1 MVESPAKGTP
11 AMDSASEANAGTLDV
26 ISDAIC
32 PWCWI
37 GKRNLDAALGMLAE
51 EGLQFRVRFRPFQLN
66 PEMPVEGVDRRE
78 YRSAK
83 FGSWEKS
90 QELDHRVADAGRIAG
105 LEFRH
110 DLMARTPNTLEA
122 HRLIRLAGADGV
134 QREVA
139 EAIFHAYFQQ
149 GADIGDATT
158 LAALGTAAGMSA
170 ESLAAFGAGD
180 AGRHEVLAEDEGY
193 RRAGISGVPSF
204 VLDRH
209 LLFSGAMPPEH
220 IADGLRRAVAIL
232 RARAT
237 EAAEA

>member
-1 MVESPAKGTP
+1 
-11 AMDSASEANAGTLDV
+11 MDSSIDANAGTLDV

-51 EGLQFRVRFRPFQLN
+51 DGLHFNVRFRPFQLN
-66 PEMPVEGVDRRE
+66 PEMPAEGVDRRE

-83 FGSWEKS
+83 FGSLEKS
-90 QELDHRVADAGRIAG
+90 QELDRRVADAGRIVG

-122 HRLIRLAGADGV
+122 HRLIRLSGADGR

-139 EAIFHAYFQQ
+139 EAIFQAYFQD
-149 GADIGDATT
+149 GGDIGDAAT
-158 LAALGTAAGMSA
+158 LARLGAAAGMSA
-170 ESLAAFGAGD
+170 ERLAAFSAGK
-180 AGRHEVLAEDEGY
+180 AGWHEVLAEDEGY
-193 RRAGISGVPSF
+193 RQAGISGVPSF

-209 LLFSGAMPPEH
+209 LLFSGAMPPEN
-220 IADGLRRAVAIL
+220 IADGLRQAVAIL
-232 RARAT
+232 RERAT
-237 EAAEA
+237 KAAQG

>member
-1 MVESPAKGTP
+1 MVSTI
-11 AMDSASEANAGTLDV
+11 EANAGTLDV

-37 GKRNLDAALGMLAE
+37 GKRNLDAALDLLAE

-66 PEMPVEGVDRRE
+66 PDMPAEGVDRRE

-83 FGSWEKS
+83 FGSLEKS
-90 QELDHRVADAGRIAG
+90 QELDRRVADAGRMAG

-122 HRLIRLAGADGV
+122 HRLMRLAGADGL
-134 QREVA
+134 QRNIA
-139 EAIFHAYFQQ
+139 EAIFRAYFQQ
-149 GADIGDATT
+149 GADIGDTET
-158 LAALGTAAGMSA
+158 LAALGAAAGMSA
-170 ESLAAFGAGD
+170 ESLAAFNAGD

-237 EAAEA
+237 ESAQG

>member
-1 MVESPAKGTP
+1 
-11 AMDSASEANAGTLDV
+11 MDSTIEANAGTLDV

-37 GKRNLDAALGMLAE
+37 GKRNLDAALDLLAE

-66 PEMPVEGVDRRE
+66 PDMPAEGVDRRE

-83 FGSWEKS
+83 FGSLEKS
-90 QELDHRVADAGRIAG
+90 QELDRRVADAGRMAG

-122 HRLIRLAGADGV
+122 HRLMRLAGADGL
-134 QREVA
+134 QRNIA
-139 EAIFHAYFQQ
+139 EAIFRAYFQQ
-149 GADIGDATT
+149 GADIGDTET
-158 LAALGTAAGMSA
+158 LAALGAAAGMSA
-170 ESLAAFGAGD
+170 ESLAAFNAGD

-237 EAAEA
+237 ESAQG

>member
-1 MVESPAKGTP
+1 
-11 AMDSASEANAGTLDV
+11 MDSATEANAGTLDV

-37 GKRNLDAALGMLAE
+37 GKRNLDAAIGMLAE
-51 EGLQFRVRFRPFQLN
+51 EGLTFKVRFRPFQLN
-66 PEMPVEGVDRRE
+66 PEMPAEGVDRRE

-83 FGSWEKS
+83 FGSLEKS
-90 QELDHRVADAGRIAG
+90 QELDRRVADAGRVAG
-105 LEFRH
+105 VEFRH

-122 HRLIRLAGADGV
+122 HRLIRLAGADGL

-139 EAIFHAYFQQ
+139 EAIFQAYFQA
-149 GADIGDATT
+149 GSDIGDPETLARLGAVVGLSAET
-158 LAALGTAAGMSA
+158 LAA
-170 ESLAAFGAGD
+170 FNVGD

-193 RRAGISGVPSF
+193 RQAGISGVPSF

-209 LLFSGAMPPEH
+209 LLFSGAMPPEN

-232 RARAT
+232 RERAK
-237 EAAEA
+237 EAAQA

>member
-1 MVESPAKGTP
+1 MESAIEAK
-11 AMDSASEANAGTLDV
+11 AGNLDV

-37 GKRNLDAALGMLAE
+37 GKRNLDAALQMLAE
-51 EGLQFRVRFRPFQLN
+51 DGLHFRVRFRPFQLN
-66 PEMPVEGVDRRE
+66 PEMPPEGVDRRE

-83 FGSWEKS
+83 FGSLEKS
-90 QELDHRVADAGRIAG
+90 QELDRRVADAGRIAG

-122 HRLIRLAGADGV
+122 HRLIRLAGADGL

-139 EAIFHAYFQQ
+139 EAIFHAYFQA
-149 GADIGDATT
+149 GSDIGDPGTLARLGAVVGLSAET
-158 LAALGTAAGMSA
+158 LAA
-170 ESLAAFGAGD
+170 FNVGD

-193 RRAGISGVPSF
+193 RQAGISGVPSF

-209 LLFSGAMPPEH
+209 LLFSGAMPPEN

-232 RARAT
+232 RERAK
-237 EAAEA
+237 EAAQA

>member
-1 MVESPAKGTP
+1 MN
-11 AMDSASEANAGTLDV
+11 SANEANAGTLDV

-37 GKRNLDAALGMLAE
+37 GKRNLDAALGMLAA
-51 EGLQFRVRFRPFQLN
+51 EGLTFNVRFRPFQLN
-66 PEMPVEGVDRRE
+66 SDMPPEGVDRRE

-90 QELDHRVADAGRIAG
+90 QELDRRVADAGRIAG

-122 HRLIRLAGADGV
+122 HRLIRLAGTDGV

-139 EAIFHAYFQQ
+139 EALFQAYFQN
-149 GADIGDATT
+149 GEDIGDPAT
-158 LAALGTAAGMSA
+158 LVRLGEAAGMSG
-170 ESLAAFGAGD
+170 EGLAAFSAGD

-209 LLFSGAMPPEH
+209 LLFSGAMPPEN

-232 RARAT
+232 RERAK
-237 EAAEA
+237 EAAQA